1 MCLSFYLYYLPQL
14 FIVIIRACMN
24 TSTESSSS
32 SKPKQNV
39 PNVSMA
45 VIFHSNYG
53 HTKRVAEA
61 IVQGARQQLPEAQAR
76 AIDVHEVDWEFLDQ
90 ADLLVF
96 GSAVYMGSVTAGFK
110 TFMDETSK
118 RWYHRKWEGKWAA
131 AFANSGGLSGD
142 KLAVLQQI
150 SLYAM
155 QHGMNWI
162 GLPLMP
168 TGHEAT
174 DLNRLASY
182 LGLMTQSLDAPP
194 EETPGKG
201 DIDTAVWFGNHLA
214 KTIIKH
220 QPADSRP

>member
-1 MCLSFYLYYLPQL
+1 
-14 FIVIIRACMN
+14 MN
-24 TSTESSSS
+24 TSAKSSITDSI
-32 SKPKQNV
+32 PT
-39 PNVSMA
+39 VSIA
-45 VIFHSNYG
+45 VIYHSNYG

-61 IVQGARQQLPEAQAR
+61 IVKGAHQQLPAAQAK
-76 AIDVHEVDWEFLDQ
+76 AVDVHKVDWDYLDQ

-96 GSAVYMGSVTAGFK
+96 GSAVYMGSVTAEFK

-168 TGHEAT
+168 TGHEAH
-174 DLNRLASY
+174 DLNRLSSF
-182 LGLMTQSLDAPP
+182 LGLMTQSLDGPP
-194 EETPGKG
+194 EETPGRG
-201 DIDTAVWFGNHLA
+201 DIDTAIWFGDHLA

-220 QPADSRP
+220 QPAERP

>member
-1 MCLSFYLYYLPQL
+1 
-14 FIVIIRACMN
+14 MN
-24 TSTESSSS
+24 TPAKSSETST
-32 SKPKQNV
+32 PTDNT
-39 PNVSMA
+39 PNVSIA

-61 IVQGARQQLPEAQAR
+61 IVQGAHQQLPAAQAK
-76 AIDVHEVDWEFLDQ
+76 AVDVYDVDWDYLDQ

-96 GSAVYMGSVTAGFK
+96 GSAVYMGSVTAEFK

-168 TGHEAT
+168 TGHESH
-174 DLNRLASY
+174 DLNRLSSF
-182 LGLMTQSLDAPP
+182 LGLMTQSLDGPP
-194 EETPGKG
+194 EETPGSG
-201 DIDTAVWFGNHLA
+201 DIDTAIWFGDHLA

-220 QPADSRP
+220 QPTDTKL

>member
-1 MCLSFYLYYLPQL
+1 
-14 FIVIIRACMN
+14 MN
-24 TSTESSSS
+24 TSAEPSQSTVNTDK
-32 SKPKQNV
+32 KPT
-39 PNVSMA
+39 VSMA
-45 VIFHSNYG
+45 VVYHSNYG

-61 IVQGARQQLPEAQAR
+61 IVTGARQQLPAAQAK
-76 AIDVHEVDWEFLDQ
+76 AVDVHDVDWEFLDQ

-96 GSAVYMGSVTAGFK
+96 GSAVYMGNVPAGFK

-131 AFANSGGLSGD
+131 GFANSGGLSGD

-150 SLYAM
+150 CLYTM

-168 TGHEAT
+168 TGHGEE
-174 DLNRLASY
+174 DLNRLSSF

-201 DIDTAVWFGNHLA
+201 DIDTAIWFGDHLA

-220 QPADSRP
+220 QPISSES

>member
-1 MCLSFYLYYLPQL
+1 MNTPAKSS
-14 FIVIIRACMN
+14 N
-24 TSTESSSS
+24 TSTSTD
-32 SKPKQNV
+32 NT
-39 PNVSMA
+39 PNVSIA

-61 IVQGARQQLPEAQAR
+61 IVQGAHQQLPAAQAK
-76 AIDVHEVDWEFLDQ
+76 AVDVYDVDWDYLDQ

-96 GSAVYMGSVTAGFK
+96 GSAVYMGSVTAEFK

-168 TGHEAT
+168 TGHEAH
-174 DLNRLASY
+174 DLNRLSSF
-182 LGLMTQSLDAPP
+182 LGLMTQSLDGPP
-194 EETPGKG
+194 EETPGSG
-201 DIDTAVWFGNHLA
+201 DIDTAIWFGDHLA

-220 QPADSRP
+220 QPADTKL

>member
-1 MCLSFYLYYLPQL
+1 MTTNPVATNTKENSNLS
-14 FIVIIRACMN
+14 I
-24 TSTESSSS
+24 
-32 SKPKQNV
+32 
-39 PNVSMA
+39 A
-45 VIFHSNYG
+45 VVYHSNYG

-61 IVQGARQQLPEAQAR
+61 VVIGARQQLPDAQVKAVD
-76 AIDVHEVDWEFLDQ
+76 IHEVDWEFLDQ

-96 GSAVYMGSVTAGFK
+96 GSAVYMGSVTAEFK

-118 RWYHRKWEGKWAA
+118 RWYNRVWEGKWAA

-150 SLYAM
+150 NLYCM

-168 TGHEAT
+168 TGHADD
-174 DLNRLASY
+174 DLNRLSSF
-182 LGLMTQSLDAPP
+182 LGLMTQSADGPP

-220 QPADSRP
+220 QPISDS

>member
-1 MCLSFYLYYLPQL
+1 
-14 FIVIIRACMN
+14 MN
-24 TSTESSSS
+24 TPAKSSTTDSI
-32 SKPKQNV
+32 PT
-39 PNVSMA
+39 VSIA
-45 VIFHSNYG
+45 VIYHSNYG

-61 IVQGARQQLPEAQAR
+61 IVEGAHQKLPAAQAK
-76 AIDVHEVDWEFLDQ
+76 AVDVHKVDWDYLDQ

-96 GSAVYMGSVTAGFK
+96 GSAVYMGSVTAEFK

-168 TGHEAT
+168 TGHEAH
-174 DLNRLASY
+174 DLNRLSSF
-182 LGLMTQSLDAPP
+182 LGLMTQSLDGPP
-194 EETPGKG
+194 EETPGRG
-201 DIDTAVWFGNHLA
+201 DIDTAIWFGDHLA

-220 QPADSRP
+220 QPAARP

>member
-1 MCLSFYLYYLPQL
+1 
-14 FIVIIRACMN
+14 
-24 TSTESSSS
+24 
-32 SKPKQNV
+32 
-39 PNVSMA
+39 MA
-45 VIFHSNYG
+45 VIYHSNYG

-61 IVQGARQQLPEAQAR
+61 VVTGARQQLPESQVKAV
-76 AIDVHEVDWEFLDQ
+76 DVHDVDWDFVDQ

-131 AFANSGGLSGD
+131 GFANSGGLSGD
-142 KLAVLQQI
+142 KLAALQQI
-150 SLYAM
+150 CLYAM

-168 TGHEAT
+168 TGHEAH
-174 DLNRLASY
+174 DLNRLSSF
-182 LGLMTQSLDAPP
+182 LGLMTQSLDGPP
-194 EETPGKG
+194 EFTPGAG
-201 DIDTAVWFGNHLA
+201 DIDTAIWFGDHLA

-220 QPADSRP
+220 QPKQQIVIAED

>member
-1 MCLSFYLYYLPQL
+1 
-14 FIVIIRACMN
+14 MN
-24 TSTESSSS
+24 TSATASLTSTLTDSTQS
-32 SKPKQNV
+32 
-39 PNVSMA
+39 VSIA
-45 VIFHSNYG
+45 VIYHSNYG

-61 IVQGARQQLPEAQAR
+61 IVMGAHQQLPEAQAK
-76 AIDVHEVDWEFLDQ
+76 AVDVHDVDWDFLDQ

-96 GSAVYMGSVTAGFK
+96 GSAVYMGSVTAEFK

-168 TGHEAT
+168 TGHEAH
-174 DLNRLASY
+174 DLNRLSSF
-182 LGLMTQSLDAPP
+182 LGLMTQSLDGPP

-201 DIDTAVWFGNHLA
+201 DIDTAIWFGNHLA

-220 QPADSRP
+220 QPATSTC

>member
-1 MCLSFYLYYLPQL
+1 
-14 FIVIIRACMN
+14 MN
-24 TSTESSSS
+24 TSVESSLTSTS
-32 SKPKQNV
+32 IDNL
-39 PNVSMA
+39 PNVSIA
-45 VIFHSNYG
+45 VIYHSNYG

-61 IVQGARQQLPEAQAR
+61 IVEGAHQQLPESQVR
-76 AIDVHEVDWEFLDQ
+76 AVDVHDVDWEYLDQ

-96 GSAVYMGSVTAGFK
+96 GSAVYMGSVTAEFK

-118 RWYHRKWEGKWAA
+118 RWYHRAWEGKWAA

-168 TGHEAT
+168 TGHEAH
-174 DLNRLASY
+174 DLNRLSSF
-182 LGLMTQSLDAPP
+182 LGLMTQSLDGPP
-194 EETPGKG
+194 EETPGSG
-201 DIDTAVWFGNHLA
+201 DIDTAIWFGDHLA
-214 KTIIKH
+214 KTVIKH
-220 QPADSRP
+220 QPASLKN

>member
-1 MCLSFYLYYLPQL
+1 MTTPS
-14 FIVIIRACMN
+14 I
-24 TSTESSSS
+24 S
-32 SKPKQNV
+32 SKNNV
-39 PNVSMA
+39 EDLSVA
-45 VIFHSNYG
+45 VIYHSNYG
-53 HTKRVAEA
+53 HTRRVAEA
-61 IVQGARQQLPEAQAR
+61 VVTGARKQLSQSKVKAV
-76 AIDVHEVDWEFLDQ
+76 DVHEVDWDFLDQ

-96 GSAVYMGSVTAGFK
+96 GSAVYMGSVTAEFK

-118 RWYHRKWEGKWAA
+118 RWYNREWEGKWAA

-150 SLYAM
+150 CLYCM

-168 TGHEAT
+168 TGHSDE
-174 DLNRLASY
+174 DLNRLSSF

-201 DIDTAVWFGNHLA
+201 DIDTAIWFGEHLA

-220 QPADSRP
+220 QPST

>member
-1 MCLSFYLYYLPQL
+1 
-14 FIVIIRACMN
+14 MN
-24 TSTESSSS
+24 PSSASE
-32 SKPKQNV
+32 V
-39 PNVSMA
+39 PVNTINNQTPTVSIA
-45 VIFHSNYG
+45 VIYHSNYG

-61 IVQGARQQLPEAQAR
+61 VVAGARQQLPETQAR
-76 AIDVHEVDWEFLDQ
+76 AIDVHDVDWDFVDQ

-96 GSAVYMGSVTAGFK
+96 GSAVYMGSVTAEFK

-142 KLAVLQQI
+142 KLAALQQI
-150 SLYAM
+150 CLYAM

-168 TGHEAT
+168 TGHADD
-174 DLNRLASY
+174 DLNRLSSF
-182 LGLMTQSLDAPP
+182 LGLMTQSLNAPP

-201 DIDTAVWFGNHLA
+201 DIDTAIWFGNHLA

-220 QPADSRP
+220 QPISSN

>member
-1 MCLSFYLYYLPQL
+1 
-14 FIVIIRACMN
+14 MN
-24 TSTESSSS
+24 TSVEPSPSTVHTDK
-32 SKPKQNV
+32 KPT
-39 PNVSMA
+39 VSMA
-45 VIFHSNYG
+45 VVYHSNYG
-53 HTKRVAEA
+53 HTKRVAES
-61 IVQGARQQLPEAQAR
+61 IVMGARRQLPAAQAK
-76 AIDVHEVDWEFLDQ
+76 AVDVHEVDWEFLDQ

-96 GSAVYMGSVTAGFK
+96 GSAVYMGNVPAGFK

-131 AFANSGGLSGD
+131 GFANSGGLSGD

-150 SLYAM
+150 CLYSM

-162 GLPLMP
+162 GMPLMP
-168 TGHEAT
+168 TGHGEE
-174 DLNRLASY
+174 DLNRLSSF

-201 DIDTAVWFGNHLA
+201 DIDTAIWFGEHLA

-220 QPADSRP
+220 QPTSLES

>member
-1 MCLSFYLYYLPQL
+1 
-14 FIVIIRACMN
+14 MN
-24 TSTESSSS
+24 TSAKSSQSTVNTNK
-32 SKPKQNV
+32 KPT
-39 PNVSMA
+39 VSMA
-45 VIFHSNYG
+45 VVYHSNYG

-61 IVQGARQQLPEAQAR
+61 IVTGARQQLPAAQAK
-76 AIDVHEVDWEFLDQ
+76 AVDVHDVDWEFLDQ

-96 GSAVYMGSVTAGFK
+96 GSAVYMGNVPAGFK

-131 AFANSGGLSGD
+131 GFANSGGLSGD

-150 SLYAM
+150 CLYTM

-168 TGHEAT
+168 TGHGEE
-174 DLNRLASY
+174 DLNRLSSF

-201 DIDTAVWFGNHLA
+201 DIDTAIWFGDHLA

-220 QPADSRP
+220 QPISSES

>member
-1 MCLSFYLYYLPQL
+1 MTTSISSASTVTNQANNLS
-14 FIVIIRACMN
+14 I
-24 TSTESSSS
+24 
-32 SKPKQNV
+32 
-39 PNVSMA
+39 A
-45 VIFHSNYG
+45 VIYHSNYG

-61 IVQGARQQLPEAQAR
+61 IVTGARQQLPESQAK
-76 AIDVHEVDWEFLDQ
+76 AVDVHEVDWAFLDQ

-96 GSAVYMGSVTAGFK
+96 GSAVYMGSVTAEFK

-118 RWYHRKWEGKWAA
+118 RWYQRKWEGKWAA

-168 TGHEAT
+168 TGHET
-174 DLNRLASY
+174 HDLNRLSSF
-182 LGLMTQSLDAPP
+182 LGLMTQSLDGPP
-194 EETPGKG
+194 EETPGSG
-201 DIDTAVWFGNHLA
+201 DIDTAIWFGDHLA

-220 QPADSRP
+220 QPANTKI

>member
-1 MCLSFYLYYLPQL
+1 
-14 FIVIIRACMN
+14 MN
-24 TSTESSSS
+24 TSAEPSQSTVNTDK
-32 SKPKQNV
+32 KPT
-39 PNVSMA
+39 VSMA
-45 VIFHSNYG
+45 VVYHSNYG

-61 IVQGARQQLPEAQAR
+61 IVTGARQQLSAAQAK
-76 AIDVHEVDWEFLDQ
+76 AVDVHDVDWEFLDK

-96 GSAVYMGSVTAGFK
+96 GSAVYMGNVPAGFK

-131 AFANSGGLSGD
+131 GFANSGGLSGD

-150 SLYAM
+150 CLYTM

-168 TGHEAT
+168 TGHGEE
-174 DLNRLASY
+174 DLNRLSSF

-201 DIDTAVWFGNHLA
+201 DIDTAIWFGDHLA

-220 QPADSRP
+220 QPTSAES

>member
-1 MCLSFYLYYLPQL
+1 
-14 FIVIIRACMN
+14 MN
-24 TSTESSSS
+24 TSVESPLTSTSTD
-32 SKPKQNV
+32 
-39 PNVSMA
+39 NVSNVSIA

-61 IVQGARQQLPEAQAR
+61 IVKGAHQQLPESQAKVV
-76 AIDVHEVDWEFLDQ
+76 DVHDVDWDYLDQ

-96 GSAVYMGSVTAGFK
+96 GSAVYMGSVTAEFK

-118 RWYHRKWEGKWAA
+118 RWYHRVWEGKWAA

-168 TGHEAT
+168 TGHEAH
-174 DLNRLASY
+174 DLNRLSSF
-182 LGLMTQSLDAPP
+182 LGLMTQSLDGPP
-194 EETPGKG
+194 EETPGPG
-201 DIDTAVWFGNHLA
+201 DIDTAIWFGDHLA

-220 QPADSRP
+220 QPAPTKP

>member
-1 MCLSFYLYYLPQL
+1 MNKSTEPSF
-14 FIVIIRACMN
+14 
-24 TSTESSSS
+24 TSTTTDHA
-32 SKPKQNV
+32 
-39 PNVSMA
+39 PNVSIA

-61 IVQGARQQLPEAQAR
+61 IVKGAHQQLPETQAK
-76 AIDVHEVDWEFLDQ
+76 AVDVHDVDWDYLDQ

-96 GSAVYMGSVTAGFK
+96 GSAVYMGSVTAEFK

-150 SLYAM
+150 ALYAM

-168 TGHEAT
+168 TGHEEH
-174 DLNRLASY
+174 DLNRLSSF
-182 LGLMTQSLDAPP
+182 LGLMTQSLDGPP
-194 EETPGKG
+194 EETPGSG
-201 DIDTAVWFGNHLA
+201 DIDTAIWFGDHLA

-220 QPADSRP
+220 QPTASKS

>member
-1 MCLSFYLYYLPQL
+1 
-14 FIVIIRACMN
+14 MN
-24 TSTESSSS
+24 TSAESSQSTVNTDK
-32 SKPKQNV
+32 KPT
-39 PNVSMA
+39 VSMA
-45 VIFHSNYG
+45 VVYHSNYG

-61 IVQGARQQLPEAQAR
+61 IVTGARQQLSAAQAK
-76 AIDVHEVDWEFLDQ
+76 AVDVHDVDWEFLDQ

-96 GSAVYMGSVTAGFK
+96 GSAVYMGNVPAGFK

-131 AFANSGGLSGD
+131 GFANSGGLSGD

-150 SLYAM
+150 CLYTM

-168 TGHEAT
+168 TGHGEE
-174 DLNRLASY
+174 DLNRLSSF

-201 DIDTAVWFGNHLA
+201 DIDTAIWFGDHLA

-220 QPADSRP
+220 QPTSSES

>member
-1 MCLSFYLYYLPQL
+1 
-14 FIVIIRACMN
+14 MN
-24 TSTESSSS
+24 TSAKSSQSTVNTNK
-32 SKPKQNV
+32 KPT
-39 PNVSMA
+39 VSMA
-45 VIFHSNYG
+45 VVYHSNYG

-61 IVQGARQQLPEAQAR
+61 IVTGARQQLSAAQAK
-76 AIDVHEVDWEFLDQ
+76 AVDVHDVDWEFLDK

-96 GSAVYMGSVTAGFK
+96 GSAVYMGNVPAGFK

-131 AFANSGGLSGD
+131 GFANSGGLSGD

-150 SLYAM
+150 CLYTM

-168 TGHEAT
+168 TGHGEE
-174 DLNRLASY
+174 DLNRLSSF

-201 DIDTAVWFGNHLA
+201 DIDTAIWFGDHLA

-220 QPADSRP
+220 QPTSSES

>member
-1 MCLSFYLYYLPQL
+1 
-14 FIVIIRACMN
+14 MN
-24 TSTESSSS
+24 TSAKSSQSTVNTDK
-32 SKPKQNV
+32 KPT
-39 PNVSMA
+39 VSMA
-45 VIFHSNYG
+45 VVYHSNYG

-61 IVQGARQQLPEAQAR
+61 IVTGARQQLPAAQAK
-76 AIDVHEVDWEFLDQ
+76 AVDVHDVDWEFLDQ

-96 GSAVYMGSVTAGFK
+96 GSAVYMGNVPAGFK

-131 AFANSGGLSGD
+131 GFANSGGLSGD

-150 SLYAM
+150 CLYTM

-168 TGHEAT
+168 TGHGEE
-174 DLNRLASY
+174 DLNRLSSF

-201 DIDTAVWFGNHLA
+201 DIDTAIWFGDHLA

-220 QPADSRP
+220 QPTSAES